1 MDKSALAA
9 KIDEAEALDEDD
21 YTADSWANLQEALV
35 AAREVY
41 NDEEA
46 TQDEVDAALAALV
59 AAINALE
66 LVEEPVE
73 PEEPEIYVT
82 IKVELQI
89 GDIVPFVSVNSMT
102 VTNLPGADKYELDYL
117 LAGGVQQT
125 TPRTEIDYAGQHPM
139 FRYTEYVTIRI
150 YDANDNLLHTFENV
164 HLVLPQ

>member
-1 MDKSALAA
+1 MDKTALLE
-9 KIDEAEALDEDD
+9 KIEYAQGLNEED
-21 YTADSWANLQEALV
+21 YTEESWANLV
-35 AAREVY
+35 AALQDALAVY
-41 NDEEA
+41 EDEEA
-46 TQDEVDAALAALV
+46 TQEEVDAALAALI
-59 AAINALE
+59 AAINALVPAE
-66 LVEEPVE
+66 
-73 PEEPEIYVT
+73 EEPEPEPEIEVT